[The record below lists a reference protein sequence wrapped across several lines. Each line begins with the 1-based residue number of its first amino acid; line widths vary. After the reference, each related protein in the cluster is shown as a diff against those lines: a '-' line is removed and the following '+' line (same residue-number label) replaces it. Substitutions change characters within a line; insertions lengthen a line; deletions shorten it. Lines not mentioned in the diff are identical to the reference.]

1 MTQKSKIIIIV
12 SAGSVVAALLV
23 YFLFFFGKSKDVSGS
38 EELENGG
45 VGGKYTDDRFPLK
58 RNSGGAN
65 VRALQTYL
73 NPLLEPNGSK
83 KLVVD
88 GKFGPKT
95 EAACELIFGEKICTE
110 ANFNNI
116 KALAASAS
124 K

>member
-1 MTQKSKIIIIV
+1 MKQKTKIFIIV
-12 SAGSVVAALLV
+12 GVGLVVAALLV
-23 YFLFFFGKSKDVSGS
+23 YFLFFFGESKDVADADNS
-38 EELENGG
+38 

-73 NPLLEPNGSK
+73 NPLLEPNGGK
-83 KLVVD
+83 ELVVD

>member
-12 SAGSVVAALLV
+12 SAGLVVAALLV

-38 EELENGG
+38 EELENSG

-73 NPLLEPNGSK
+73 NSLLVINGSK
-83 KLVVD
+83 ELVID
-88 GKFGPKT
+88 GKFGAKT

>member
-1 MTQKSKIIIIV
+1 MKQKAKIALIV
-12 SAGSVVAALLV
+12 GVGLVVAALLV
-23 YFLFFFGKSKDVSGS
+23 YFLFFFGKSKENDEVESGS
-38 EELENGG
+38 SS
-45 VGGKYTDDRFPLK
+45 KYTDDRFPLK

-73 NPLLEPNGSK
+73 NPLLVVNGGK
-83 KLVVD
+83 ELVID
-88 GKFGPKT
+88 GKFGAKT

>member
-12 SAGSVVAALLV
+12 SAGLVVAALLV

-58 RNSGGAN
+58 RNSGGAT

-73 NPLLEPNGSK
+73 NPL
-83 KLVVD
+83 
-88 GKFGPKT
+88 
-95 EAACELIFGEKICTE
+95 
-110 ANFNNI
+110 
-116 KALAASAS
+116 
-124 K
+124 

>member
-1 MTQKSKIIIIV
+1 MKQKSKIIIIV
-12 SAGSVVAALLV
+12 SVGLVVAALLI
-23 YFLFFFGKSKDVSGS
+23 YFLFFFGKGKDVSGFEKS
-38 EELENGG
+38 EDNV
-45 VGGKYTDDRFPLK
+45 VGGKYTDDRFPLR

>member
-1 MTQKSKIIIIV
+1 MIQKAKITLIV
-12 SAGSVVAALLV
+12 GAGLVVAALLV
-23 YFLFFFGKSKDVSGS
+23 YFLFFFGKNKDNDEVEGS
-38 EELENGG
+38 MS
-45 VGGKYTDDRFPLK
+45 GKYTDDRFPLK

-73 NPLLEPNGSK
+73 NPLLVVNGGK

>member
-1 MTQKSKIIIIV
+1 MTQRTKIVLIASV
-12 SAGSVVAALLV
+12 GLVVAALLV
-23 YFLFFFGKSKDVSGS
+23 YFLFFFGKNKVQDEKAGSESVASGS
-38 EELENGG
+38 
-45 VGGKYTDDRFPLK
+45 KYTDDRFPLK

-65 VRALQTYL
+65 VKALQRYL
-73 NPLLEPNGSK
+73 NPLLVVNGSK
-83 KLVVD
+83 ELVVD
-88 GKFGPKT
+88 GKFGAKT

>member
-1 MTQKSKIIIIV
+1 MKQKSKIIIIV
-12 SAGSVVAALLV
+12 SVGLVVAALLI
-23 YFLFFFGKSKDVSGS
+23 YFLFFFGKGKDVSGFEKS
-38 EELENGG
+38 EDNV
-45 VGGKYTDDRFPLK
+45 VGGKYTDDRFPLR

-73 NPLLEPNGSK
+73 NPLLIPNGSK
-83 KLVVD
+83 ELVVD

>member
-1 MTQKSKIIIIV
+1 MKHKTKIILIAT
-12 SAGSVVAALLV
+12 AGLVVAGLLV
-23 YFLFFFGKSKDVSGS
+23 YFLFFFGKSKSSVADGDSAS
-38 EELENGG
+38 
-45 VGGKYTDDRFPLK
+45 GGKYTDDRFPSK

-73 NPLLEPNGSK
+73 NPLLEPNGGK
-83 KLVVD
+83 ELVVD

>member
-12 SAGSVVAALLV
+12 SAGLVVAALLL
-23 YFLFFFGKSKDVSGS
+23 YFLFFFEKKKEASDV
-38 EELENGG
+38 NGG
-45 VGGKYTDDRFPLK
+45 GLVGKYTDDRFPLK